1 MKKWISNIDWLTIVL
16 VMLALRS
23 LYIVE
28 IAQSI
33 IFVAF
38 AAYLGYKK
46 WLDMQSKP
54 DVSEEIKQELE
65 KIKNVVSG
73 LAVKNAAKSNVEG
86 KRFF

>member
-1 MKKWISNIDWLTIVL
+1 MKKWISNVDWLTIVL
-16 VMLALRS
+16 VALALRS
-23 LYIVE
+23 LYTVE

-33 IFVAF
+33 VFVAF

-54 DVSEEIKQELE
+54 DVAEEIKQELE
-65 KIKNVVSG
+65 KVKNVVSG
-73 LAVKNAAKSNVEG
+73 LVVKNAAKNSIEG